1 MLMIVRLSVLS
12 LLAALFAVRA
22 QAQLPP
28 DIHPSTLSRL
38 PPVTAADLD
47 EAGRQHLAENPD
59 LAKRARPG
67 PTQFGMYGS
76 PDNELGIPD
85 GDRSPLGARNFQLAV
100 LIIARELDQEYE
112 WSSHAAAGL
121 RQGLEQSVIDV
132 VKFNRD
138 VAGLAEKDATLIMF
152 GRTLMRDKGVSR
164 ELWQKMIEQFG
175 RQRTVQFLQ
184 TMAAYLRVGFML
196 NAVDQQVPPDRTQML
211 PPLPK

>member
-1 MLMIVRLSVLS
+1 MSLL
-12 LLAALFAVRA
+12 LLAAVPFALHA
-22 QAQLPP
+22 QAPMP
-28 DIHPSTLSRL
+28 SDIHPSTLSRL

-47 EAGRQHLAENPD
+47 DAGKRRLAENPD
-59 LAKRARPG
+59 LPSRAKPG
-67 PTQFGMYGS
+67 PTQFAMYGT

-85 GDRSPLGARNFQLAV
+85 GEKSPLGARNFQLAV

-138 VAGLAEKDATLIMF
+138 VSSLSEKDATLITF
-152 GRTLMRDKGVSR
+152 GRTLMRDNGVSS
-164 ELWQKMIEQFG
+164 ELWQKMVDQFG
-175 RQRTVQFLQ
+175 RQRTFQYLQ
-184 TMAAYLRVGFML
+184 TMAAYLRVGFLL
-196 NAVDQQVPPDRTQML
+196 NAIDQQVPADRTQTL